1 MSFSIYEKIIN
12 EEPSYLLAYNYKA
25 TLFLNMKNYKSASSC
40 FYQILKL
47 NPNYYNAFLGIA
59 ICFDRMGDYFKAI
72 RFYKKYLK
80 LKPRS
85 NNIFSVHS
93 RIDILKHKI
102 KQNKGIKLTL
112 V

>member
-1 MSFSIYEKIIN
+1 MAFAIYEKIIE
-12 EEPSYLLAYNYKA
+12 EEPSFLLAYNYKA
-25 TLFLNMKNYKSASSC
+25 TLFLNMGNYESASLC

-47 NPNYYNAFLGIA
+47 NPNYYNAFLGVA
-59 ICFDRMGDYFKAI
+59 ICFDRMGDYSKAL

-93 RIDILKHKI
+93 RIDILKLKI
-102 KQNKGIKLTL
+102 KQNKDIKLTL
-112 V
+112 L